1 MRKAIKSIMISTL
14 LVASAIPAL
23 ALPQADCEKSW
34 NAYDINRDG
43 TLRGEEAKRF
53 VDDMAGKGVVVF
65 TSANGAIGP
74 QQYNNAC
81 VNDFWAKDGP
91 DN

>member
-1 MRKAIKSIMISTL
+1 MRKAIKSIMVSTQ
-14 LVASAIPAL
+14 LVASTFPAL

-43 TLRGEEAKRF
+43 RLSGEEAKRF
-53 VDDMAGKGVVVF
+53 IDDMAGKGVTVW
-65 TSANGAIGP
+65 TAANGSIGP

-81 VNDFWAKDGP
+81 VNDFWAKDAP
-91 DN
+91 Q